1 VAALVG
7 LVLVCALAA
16 GAVQH
21 LGERLFE
28 HAGRAHDSVG
38 VSQLDPGIS

>member
-21 LGERLFE
+21 LGERLFD
-28 HAGRAHDSVG
+28 HAGVG
-38 VSQLDPGIS
+38 ASSQHP